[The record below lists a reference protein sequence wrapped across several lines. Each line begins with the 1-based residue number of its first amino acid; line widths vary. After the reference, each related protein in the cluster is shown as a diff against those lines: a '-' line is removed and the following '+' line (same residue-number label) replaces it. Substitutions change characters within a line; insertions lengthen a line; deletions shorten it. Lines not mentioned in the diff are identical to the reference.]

1 MPAKRIWAEQLP
13 TELPCKKKI
22 LAKAINNKIQ
32 AQSCAP
38 QNSGSKPSAAL
49 GVRQRKKNKKAKI
62 RRARQARQ
70 AAKLAAA
77 AEPPA
82 LRPAAQLDEI

>member
-22 LAKAINNKIQ
+22 LAKAIKQIQ

-49 GVRQRKKNKKAKI
+49 GVRQRRNKKAKI

>member
-22 LAKAINNKIQ
+22 LAKAIKKIQ

-49 GVRQRKKNKKAKI
+49 GVRQRKKTKKQKSAERGK
-62 RRARQARQ
+62 RGKLPSWRQQLSRQ
-70 AAKLAAA
+70 
-77 AEPPA
+77 P
-82 LRPAAQLDEI
+82 

>member
-22 LAKAINNKIQ
+22 LAKAIKTNQ